1 MSKENKVRDASLTL
15 MGFVWRLLF
24 AIVLVLVTYNPS
36 GYSYSNWLFTAIS
49 NGEFGPQHAVIGVVL
64 LGGWLVLLRATSQS
78 LGFLGLLVCTAFM
91 ATLVW
96 WLVDAGWLAA
106 GSLTAIAWISLV
118 CLAFLLAIGMSWS
131 HIRRRLTG
139 QYDVD
144 ELHD

>member
-1 MSKENKVRDASLTL
+1 VSKKKQVHDAGLTL
-15 MGFVWRLLF
+15 VGFIWRLLF

-36 GYSYSNWLFTAIS
+36 GYSYYHWLYRAVD
-49 NGEFGPQHAVIGVVL
+49 FGPEHAVSGVVL
-64 LGGWLVLLRATSQS
+64 LGGWLVLVRATLRS
-78 LGFLGLLVCTAFM
+78 LGGLGLIVCTAFM

-96 WLVDAGWLAA
+96 WLVDLGWLAA
-106 GSLTAIAWISLV
+106 GSLTAIAWISLL

>member
-1 MSKENKVRDASLTL
+1 VSKNKSVRDVGLTL
-15 MGFVWRLLF
+15 TGFVWRVLF

-36 GYSYSNWLFTAIS
+36 GYSYSKWLYTAIGA
-49 NGEFGPQHAVIGVVL
+49 GEFGPQHAVVGVVL
-64 LGGWLVLLRATSQS
+64 LGGWLVLLRATAQS

-106 GSLTAIAWISLV
+106 NSITAIAWISLV
-118 CLAFLLAIGMSWS
+118 CLALLLAIGMSWS